1 MQDTLAVL
9 RQHPNIVVLG
19 EDVAGERAAVFSVLI
34 KHHGQVID
42 ARVTISRFLHWN
54 FVSMLLSDL
63 FGIQTRS
70 GCMCAG
76 PYSMR

>member
-1 MQDTLAVL
+1 MLK
-9 RQHPNIVVLG
+9 QHPNVVVLG
-19 EDVAGERAAVFSVLI
+19 EDMAGERAAVFSVLI
-34 KHHGQVID
+34 KHHGWV
-42 ARVTISRFLHWN
+42 REEWLKCSRFLHWN

>member
-1 MQDTLAVL
+1 MLK
-9 RQHPNIVVLG
+9 RHPNVVVLG
-19 EDVAGERAAVFSVLI
+19 EDMAGERAAVFSVLI
-34 KHHGQVID
+34 KHHGW
-42 ARVTISRFLHWN
+42 AREGRLKCSRFLHWN